1 MTVGKLLLR
10 CLTVSMTSPICAVPE
25 IVSILLSS
33 DFCPTTTPPRR
44 AQCSHSKGIHF
55 VEPVLYFSV
64 CSIHEAFCT
73 RLKSGAPC
81 VSNWARTLDP
91 DRAHT
96 SLSQQVRDAFLTMTA
111 IPHRFIGVPFLS
123 VGDLGYPSSPHVFL
137 TIVFLLSANS

>member
-1 MTVGKLLLR
+1 
-10 CLTVSMTSPICAVPE
+10 MTSPVCAVPE
-25 IVSILLSS
+25 TVSIMLSS
-33 DFCPTTTPPRR
+33 DFCPTTTPPR
-44 AQCSHSKGIHF
+44 
-55 VEPVLYFSV
+55 P
-64 CSIHEAFCT
+64 FCT

-123 VGDLGYPSSPHVFL
+123 VSDLGYPSSPHVFL